1 VQEKK
6 KPVIHIASREAVLKR
21 KLRRHLRSIGFS
33 KTRNGELKIEGEGKE
48 IIRALHRVQREDR
61 IKENKDFL
69 ATRAPKLFHH
79 FANGKDIDT
88 SKISPVIERIS
99 TGTRHGDL
107 FRLASLTW
115 SVPVSNGFGR
125 RLRYL
130 VWDENSGK
138 LMGLIAIGDPV
149 FNLAVRDRLIGWT
162 SKDRSAR
169 LVNIMDAYVLG
180 AIPPYNQLL
189 GGKLMAC
196 LLRSRELYDDFKYA
210 YGDTTGIIS
219 GEGKKAR
226 LLAVT
231 TSSSMGRSSVY
242 NRVKLDGVQYLES
255 IGFTGGWGHFHIP
268 DRLFAELRDYL
279 RDIDHRYADQHEFG
293 KGPNWRMRTTR
304 AALAELGFKE
314 DMLRHGI
321 KREVFISRLA
331 ANADAIL
338 KSGTGKPDTDAL
350 LSTKE
355 IAGLATERWMQPRA
369 QRRPEFRDWTV
380 EDLMRLFGS
389 QSRQLQFRL
398 EQLGSHGNSAG
409 VM

>member
-1 VQEKK
+1 MQEKK